1 MAITYYVALP
11 FLRTEEGTAPGEAQE
26 MPNERAAIR
35 RAEAMSR
42 DQGGLITTSLGVGA
56 RYDLNDNFHL
66 LAYLGRGVQNTGQT
80 DQLNW
85 YTSILFTF

>member
-1 MAITYYVALP
+1 MLQSGNLYLLGPKYPSGQA
-11 FLRTEEGTAPGEAQE
+11 
-26 MPNERAAIR
+26 
-35 RAEAMSR
+35 
-42 DQGGLITTSLGVGA
+42 LGVGA

-66 LAYLGRGVQNTGQT
+66 LGYLGRGVLNTGRA